1 MSDFPRPS
9 KQADAPCN
17 GNGERIR
24 RLRLR
29 SRVIRAVRRFF
40 EADGYLEVETP
51 CRIPAPAPE
60 LHIDAPAADGW
71 FLQTSPELCMKRLL
85 AAGCPRIFQICRCFR
100 SGERGRRHLPELTM
114 LEWYT
119 AGNNYLDLMN
129 DCQRLVAA
137 VAREL
142 GRGAKL
148 VYQGGEVDLTPP
160 WERLTVAEAFKRY
173 AGISEVQALEEGRF
187 DEIMGLEIEPHLGRA
202 RPVFLCDYPAPCAA
216 LARLRPDD
224 SGVAERFELYIAGLE
239 LCNGFS
245 ELTDPA
251 EQRRRFAAEA
261 EARRRAG
268 KAVYPVA
275 EPFLSDLSRMPPAAG
290 NALGIDRL
298 VMLFADAAAIDE
310 VVAFTPETL

>member
-1 MSDFPRPS
+1 
-9 KQADAPCN
+9 
-17 GNGERIR
+17 
-24 RLRLR
+24 
-29 SRVIRAVRRFF
+29 
-40 EADGYLEVETP
+40 
-51 CRIPAPAPE
+51 
-60 LHIDAPAADGW
+60 
-71 FLQTSPELCMKRLL
+71 MKRLL

-100 SGERGRRHLPELTM
+100 FGERGRRHLPELTM

-148 VYQGGEVDLTPP
+148 VYQGSEVDLTPP
-160 WERLTVAEAFKRY
+160 WERLNVTEAFKRY
-173 AGISEVQALEEGRF
+173 AGISAVQALEEGRF
-187 DEIMGLEIEPHLGRA
+187 DEIMGLEIEPHLGCP

-224 SGVAERFELYIAGLE
+224 PGAAERFELYIAGLE

-251 EQRRRFAAEA
+251 EQRRRFEDEA

-268 KAVYPVA
+268 KTVYPLA

-310 VVAFTPETL
+310 VVAFTPEML